1 MQKKNITNITRLIL
15 YIWNIGLFAGIWIT
29 FYNSKA
35 FPAHM
40 ISGICASIISYAIV
54 YSYWCYV
61 YSAFKIASSS
71 ISEIVFSHFISFG
84 IADMICYVECCL
96 ICRRYVNIIPGAVVV
111 VLQLLGTAIIVC
123 IAKNFLIKRIIPQK
137 TIILYGQAITREQAE
152 DFKVRLLK
160 KYDHLFDVVYLYS
173 ENVTDNI
180 LRSRLQEC
188 STVFLY
194 EIQSQL
200 RVKYMLMCMENGLE
214 FFFSP
219 SLEDIFCQGS
229 TAKHLFDTPLYK
241 YEYEKDSR
249 EGAIKRLLDV
259 IFFFFFLIVSLPLTI
274 IIAIV
279 IKLED
284 KGPVFYKQ
292 SRVTK
297 NGKIFEIFKFRSMI
311 VDAEKDGAV
320 PYVNGDLRITKVGRW
335 IRATR
340 LDELPQLINI
350 LKGDMSFVGP
360 RPERVEHVQKYT
372 DELPEFSH
380 RLRVKGGLTGYA
392 QVYGKYNTTPYDKL
406 RLDLIYIEN
415 QSILLDL
422 KIMALTIKTIF
433 SKEST
438 EGFGEKQ
445 R

>member
-1 MQKKNITNITRLIL
+1 MQKKSITNITRLIL
-15 YIWNIGLFAGIWIT
+15 YLWNIGLFAGIWIT
-29 FYNSKA
+29 FYNGKA

-40 ISGICASIISYAIV
+40 ISGICASVISYSIV

-84 IADMICYVECCL
+84 IADMICYGECCL
-96 ICRRYVNIIPGAVVV
+96 ICRRYINVIPGAVIV
-111 VLQLLGTAIIVC
+111 VLQLLGTVVIVC
-123 IAKNFLIKRIIPQK
+123 IAKNFLIKKIVPQK
-137 TIILYGQAITREQAE
+137 TIILYGQTITREQAE
-152 DFKVRLLK
+152 DFKDRLLK

-173 ENVTDNI
+173 ENVTENI
-180 LRSRLQEC
+180 LKSRLQEC

-200 RVKYMLMCMENGLE
+200 RIKYMLMCMENGVE

-241 YEYEKDSR
+241 YEYEKDNR
-249 EGAIKRLLDV
+249 EEIIKRVIDIVFSLL
-259 IFFFFFLIVSLPLTI
+259 FLIISLPVTI
-274 IIAIV
+274 VIAV
-279 IKLED
+279 LIKLED
-284 KGPVFYKQ
+284 QGSVFYKQ

-297 NGKIFEIFKFRSMI
+297 NGKVFKIIKFRSMI
-311 VDAEKDGAV
+311 ADAEKDGV
-320 PYVNGDLRITKVGRW
+320 TPCVNDDLRITKVGRW

-350 LKGDMSFVGP
+350 LRGDMSFVGP

-415 QSILLDL
+415 QSILLDF

-438 EGFGEKQ
+438 EGFEEEQK
-445 R
+445 

>member
-1 MQKKNITNITRLIL
+1 MQKKSITHITRLIL
-15 YIWNIGLFAGIWIT
+15 YIWNIGLFAGIWIS
-29 FYNSKA
+29 FYNRKA
-35 FPAHM
+35 FPAHLM
-40 ISGICASIISYAIV
+40 LGICASIMSYSIV

-84 IADMICYVECCL
+84 IADLICYIECCL
-96 ICRRYVNIIPGAVVV
+96 ICRRYINIIPGAVIV
-111 VLQLLGTAIIVC
+111 VLQLIGTVGIVC
-123 IAKNFLIKRIIPQK
+123 IDKNFLIRKIVPQK
-137 TIILYGQAITREQAE
+137 TIILYGQAISRERAE
-152 DFKVRLLK
+152 DFKDRLLR
-160 KYDHLFDVVYLYS
+160 KYNHLFDVAYLYS
-173 ENVTDNI
+173 ENVTEEI
-180 LRSRLQEC
+180 LKSRLQEC

-200 RVKYMLMCMENGLE
+200 RVKYMVMCMENGVE

-241 YEYEKDSR
+241 YEYEKDNR
-249 EGAIKRLLDV
+249 EEFIKRTLDIVFSFLL
-259 IFFFFFLIVSLPLTI
+259 LIITLPI
-274 IIAIV
+274 SIV
-279 IKLED
+279 VAVLIKLED
-284 KGPVFYKQ
+284 WGPVFYKQ
-292 SRVTK
+292 ARVTK
-297 NGKIFEIFKFRSMI
+297 NGKIFKIIKFRSMI
-311 VDAEKDGAV
+311 VDAEKEGAV
-320 PYVNGDLRITKVGRW
+320 PCTNDDLRITKVGRW

-340 LDELPQLINI
+340 IDELPQFINI

-372 DELPEFSH
+372 DELPEFSY

-415 QSILLDL
+415 QSILLDF
-422 KIMALTIKTIF
+422 KIIALTIKTIF

-438 EGFGEKQ
+438 EGFEK
-445 R
+445 

>member
-1 MQKKNITNITRLIL
+1 MQKKSITNITRLIL
-15 YIWNIGLFAGIWIT
+15 YIWNIGLFTVIWIT
-29 FYNSKA
+29 FYNVKA
-35 FPAHM
+35 FPAHIIPGM
-40 ISGICASIISYAIV
+40 CASIIFYSIA

-84 IADMICYVECCL
+84 ITDLICYIECCL
-96 ICRRYVNIIPGAVVV
+96 ICRRYVNIIPGAMIV
-111 VLQLLGTAIIVC
+111 VLQLVGTIGIVY
-123 IAKNFLIKRIIPQK
+123 IAKNFLIKKIVPQK
-137 TIILYGQAITREQAE
+137 TIILYGQTITREQAE

-160 KYDHLFDVVYLYS
+160 KYDHLFDVIYLYS
-173 ENVTDNI
+173 ENVTENI
-180 LRSRLQEC
+180 LKSRLQEC
-188 STVFLY
+188 STIFLY

-200 RVKYMLMCMENGLE
+200 RVKYMLMCMENGVE

-229 TAKHLFDTPLYK
+229 TARHLFDTPLYK

-249 EGAIKRLLDV
+249 EKILKRLIDIVFSLL
-259 IFFFFFLIVSLPLTI
+259 FLIISLPFTI
-274 IIAIV
+274 VIAV
-279 IKLED
+279 LIKLED
-284 KGPVFYKQ
+284 QGPVFYKQ

-297 NGKIFEIFKFRSMI
+297 NGKVFQIIKFRSMI
-311 VDAEKDGAV
+311 ADAEKDGAI
-320 PYVNGDLRITKVGRW
+320 PCVNDDLRITKVGRW

-350 LKGDMSFVGP
+350 LRGDMSFVGP

-372 DELPEFSH
+372 NELPEFSY

-415 QSILLDL
+415 QSILLDF

-438 EGFGEKQ
+438 EGFEN
-445 R
+445 

>member
-1 MQKKNITNITRLIL
+1 MTGVQTCALPIL
-15 YIWNIGLFAGIWIT
+15 
-29 FYNSKA
+29 
-35 FPAHM
+35 
-40 ISGICASIISYAIV
+40 

-259 IFFFFFLIVSLPLTI
+259 IFSVVLLIVSLPLTI

-350 LKGDMSFVGP
+350 LKGDKIG
-360 RPERVEHVQKYT
+360 RAHV
-372 DELPEFSH
+372 
-380 RLRVKGGLTGYA
+380 
-392 QVYGKYNTTPYDKL
+392 
-406 RLDLIYIEN
+406 
-415 QSILLDL
+415 
-422 KIMALTIKTIF
+422 
-433 SKEST
+433 
-438 EGFGEKQ
+438 
-445 R
+445 